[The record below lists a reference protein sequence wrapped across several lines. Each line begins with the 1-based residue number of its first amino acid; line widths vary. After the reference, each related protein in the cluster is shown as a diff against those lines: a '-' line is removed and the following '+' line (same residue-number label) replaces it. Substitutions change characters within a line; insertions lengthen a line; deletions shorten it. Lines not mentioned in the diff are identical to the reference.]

1 MLYQKKIIP
10 FLAVLFLVLL
20 SGCSHR
26 GEPQPVNELR
36 FSLNGISD
44 VTISYDE
51 ERITFFEAESDE
63 LVLREYMTEN
73 KAAYHAKVDQ
83 RGEYLHISEGGKPVF
98 KESFN
103 RYIEV
108 YLPASYQG
116 NLTVTTTDGN
126 IDLSEVP
133 LELSTLCVDST
144 SGRVEISQVSADS
157 IKLSSTSGTIDIG
170 QLNAKRIQLETTS
183 GSISCDSVEGYVV
196 YSSTSGDLEIK
207 SAAGSGTYKANNS
220 GELNVTY
227 TMVDNDLYLFNKN
240 DTVNLTLPAD
250 LEFRFTATTKN
261 GSVSTTFPESISING
276 QITSGSV
283 GLHPTVT
290 IEVETRNGDIQVTQ

>member
-1 MLYQKKIIP
+1 MLYQKKIVS

-196 YSSTSGDLEIK
+196 YSSRLTWNFDLPPLPRMARFLLPFQKVFPSMGRSQADQLVCIRLSPLKWRHGTEI
-207 SAAGSGTYKANNS
+207 YK
-220 GELNVTY
+220 
-227 TMVDNDLYLFNKN
+227 
-240 DTVNLTLPAD
+240 
-250 LEFRFTATTKN
+250 
-261 GSVSTTFPESISING
+261 
-276 QITSGSV
+276 
-283 GLHPTVT
+283 
-290 IEVETRNGDIQVTQ
+290 

>member
-1 MLYQKKIIP
+1 MLYLKKPVLILM
-10 FLAVLFLVLL
+10 FLFLIVL

-26 GEPQPVNELR
+26 NAPQPVNELR

-51 ERITFFEAESDE
+51 EHITFFDAESDE

-73 KAAYHAKVDQ
+73 KNAYHAKVDQ

-108 YLPASYQG
+108 YLPTAYQG
-116 NLTVTTTDGN
+116 SLTITTTDGN
-126 IDLSEVP
+126 IDLSAVA
-133 LELSTLCVDST
+133 LELAALHIEST
-144 SGRVEISQVSADS
+144 SGRVELPQASADN
-157 IKLSSTSGTIDIG
+157 INLSTTSGNFDIG
-170 QLNAKRIQLETTS
+170 QLNAERIQLETTS
-183 GSISCDSVEGYVV
+183 GNIVCDSIEGYVV

-207 SAAGSGTYKANNS
+207 SAIGAGTYKANNS
-220 GELNVTY
+220 GKLDVTY
-227 TMVDNDLYLFNKN
+227 DAVDNDLYLFNKN
-240 DTVNLTLPAD
+240 DAINLTLPDD

-276 QITSGSV
+276 QITSGSI
-283 GLHPTVT
+283 GQNPTVT
-290 IEVETRNGDIQVTQ
+290 IEAETRNGDIQVTQ